1 VTAVPSP
8 SYAATDEALLAACE
22 ITSSSSHGPGGQHRN
37 KTESAVRL
45 RHRPSGEVAQCEAHR
60 ERGRNRDD
68 ALRRLRIRLAIAER
82 GQSDPAW
89 LEPYRRG
96 RQLAAGANARE
107 FPLIAACCLDALAAA
122 EGRLSEAA
130 AALAL
135 SSTQLA
141 KLLVA
146 DKEVHQ
152 AANRLREER
161 GLGAI
166 RG

>member
-1 VTAVPSP
+1 MSA
-8 SYAATDEALLAACE
+8 SYAKTDDALLAECDV
-22 ITSSSSHGPGGQHRN
+22 TSSSSHGPGGQHRN

-45 RHRPSGEVAQCEAHR
+45 RHRPSGQVAQCEDHR
-60 ERGRNRDD
+60 ERGRNRVD
-68 ALRRLRIRLAIAER
+68 AVRRLRIRLAIAER

-89 LEPYRRG
+89 LDPYRKG
-96 RQLAAGANARE
+96 RQVALGGGARE
-107 FPLIAACCLDALAAA
+107 YPLVAACCLDALAAA
-122 EGRLSEAA
+122 VGALPA

-135 SSTQLA
+135 GISSSQLV

-152 AANRLREER
+152 AANRIRAEHA
-161 GLGAI
+161 LGAV